1 MPAIEEEIRDSFE
14 AIWPKCDEWTEVAV
28 AEKFTQL
35 VGRVSSR
42 MFGGKQLSQ
51 NSEWVNTTITF
62 AVDGFTAAQKLKKYP
77 RILRPLVAKFIPE
90 INKIKHHYKFARN
103 LLIPIMQERK
113 RTGEKP
119 MDLLQ
124 WMMDNAKGPEETDEA
139 FIADIM
145 LKVSFAAIHTS
156 AAAPTQLIYD
166 LCQMPEIVA
175 PLREEMEA
183 ALLETNGHF
192 TKQAFNKMP
201 KMDSFLKESQRFNPL
216 LLITFER
223 LIHAPLTLSPPSLP
237 PLTIPAN
244 TTIGVPTQVL
254 SMDPSIYPSPSP
266 SPHTSPDPSTHTTPH
281 PPPHEFHPFRF
292 ALLRSQTPNP
302 QEAGRWQYA
311 ASNPQSMHFGYGR
324 HACPGRGFASLE
336 IKAILGMMVGGWD
349 FRGVGDVE
357 GGGGEGEGG
366 DGDKGGD
373 GKGKGKGMGWK
384 RPESVGVET
393 QLLPDQGGRVMMKRR
408 RQV

>member
-1 MPAIEEEIRDSFE
+1 MASDDAKRLIPGVPIVGIDERGSVQAARKRFVHDAKGLLQEGYEMAGGGLFYVPSPLGERLMLPPKYVEELKSAPVDKVDFVATFQEMFE
-14 AIWPKCDEWTEVAV
+14 GKYTTMGSRSTLHPRVVKAQPYGPSVTVRQGKKESENALTLTYVEWTEVAV

-51 NSEWVNTTITF
+51 NAEWVNTTITF
-62 AVDGFTAAQKLKKYP
+62 AVDGFTAAQKLKNYP
-77 RILRPLVAKFIPE
+77 RILRPIAARFIPE
-90 INKIKHHYKFARN
+90 IAKIKNHYKFARN

-119 MDLLQ
+119 LDLLQ

-216 LLITFER
+216 LL
-223 LIHAPLTLSPPSLP
+223 
-237 PLTIPAN
+237 
-244 TTIGVPTQVL
+244 
-254 SMDPSIYPSPSP
+254 
-266 SPHTSPDPSTHTTPH
+266 
-281 PPPHEFHPFRF
+281 
-292 ALLRSQTPNP
+292 
-302 QEAGRWQYA
+302 
-311 ASNPQSMHFGYGR
+311 
-324 HACPGRGFASLE
+324 
-336 IKAILGMMVGGWD
+336 
-349 FRGVGDVE
+349 
-357 GGGGEGEGG
+357 
-366 DGDKGGD
+366 
-373 GKGKGKGMGWK
+373 
-384 RPESVGVET
+384 
-393 QLLPDQGGRVMMKRR
+393 
-408 RQV
+408 